1 MRSLA
6 RYLAAL
12 MVLAIAIPA
21 LAQVTDEEIEDAR
34 AEVNAI
40 FADSQDLAAEVQ
52 AAWAQQS
59 ALEEEI
65 ASLEASIELAKAQ
78 IADSRER
85 LEEVAVEMYMGSAS
99 SATLQI
105 LFSLSTGQYEAGT
118 EYLRNVSGDQA
129 EIVNQLR
136 SYRSELDRQT
146 KRLAEAVDEQ
156 KVVNDDLAEMSA
168 QLQADL
174 EEAQAMYEQLVAQQ
188 AAEEAAAATSTS
200 TTTSTTSGSTETT
213 SGATTST
220 SGATT
225 TTQAT
230 TTTTTN
236 NPPPPSGNGAC
247 PVAGVTWFSDSWGD
261 DRSGGRSH
269 EGVDMMAAHM
279 TPVVAIYSGT
289 ISFTSGSLSG
299 NAIWL
304 NSNAGDSYFYAHLD
318 SYADVS
324 SGQKVTEGQVIG
336 FVGDTGN
343 APPGVYHL
351 HFEYHPG
358 GGAAVN
364 PYPLVSS
371 LC

>member
-1 MRSLA
+1 
-6 RYLAAL
+6 
-12 MVLAIAIPA
+12 MVLVIAIPA

-40 FADSQDLAAEVQ
+40 FADSQDLAADVQ
-52 AAWAQQS
+52 AAWAMQS
-59 ALEEEI
+59 SLEEEI

-78 IADSRER
+78 IADSKER

-146 KRLAEAVDEQ
+146 ERLAEAVDEQ
-156 KVVNDDLAEMSA
+156 KVVNEDLAEMSA

-200 TTTSTTSGSTETT
+200 TSTSTTSGSTETT
-213 SGATTST
+213 SGATTTT

-225 TTQAT
+225 TTQGT
-230 TTTTTN
+230 TTTTSG
-236 NPPPPSGNGAC
+236 PPPPSGNGAC
-247 PVAGVTWFSDSWGD
+247 PVAGVTWFTDTFGD
-261 DRSGGRSH
+261 PRSGGRTH

-318 SYADVS
+318 SFADVN

-351 HFEYHPG
+351 HFEFHPG

-364 PYPLVSS
+364 PYPLVKG